1 MVHPLF
7 QACRTWD
14 GRNLG
19 ASSAV
24 ALLGAELVADA
35 GGLPEAAAELA
46 QALRTPRL
54 VACVA
59 DGAIGPW
66 GKMGKRAWEDFGGF
80 LI

>member
-1 MVHPLF
+1 MV
-7 QACRTWD
+7 
-14 GRNLG
+14 
-19 ASSAV
+19 
-24 ALLGAELVADA
+24 DA

-66 GKMGKRAWEDFGGF
+66 ANPGEGRLDDFCAVF
-80 LI
+80 VLKIDTIIVLFRVVEL

>member
-1 MVHPLF
+1 M
-7 QACRTWD
+7 
-14 GRNLG
+14 
-19 ASSAV
+19 
-24 ALLGAELVADA
+24 ADA

-66 GKMGKRAWEDFGGF
+66 ANPGEGRLDDFCAVF
-80 LI
+80 VLKIDPILVLFWVLEL